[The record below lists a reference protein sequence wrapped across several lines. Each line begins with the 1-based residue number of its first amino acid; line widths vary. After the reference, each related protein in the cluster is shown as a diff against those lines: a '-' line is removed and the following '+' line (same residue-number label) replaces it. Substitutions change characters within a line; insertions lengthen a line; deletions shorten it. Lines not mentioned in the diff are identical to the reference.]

1 MSPSSSGA
9 RAPPGPVVA
18 EFDRPRV
25 PHEPI
30 SVAVV
35 ADPHLSVG
43 KRGTWK
49 VFHRT
54 EARLRTALRIAD
66 GGTAAPAADAVVVA
80 GDLTRDGERAE
91 FDRADDLLG
100 DLTVPWTVL
109 PGNHD
114 VPKAFDDHDGLP
126 LSAFH
131 RRYAGDAVPPEVD
144 ALRDAGGYPTVLR
157 VGALR
162 VVCLNTAAPPG
173 ADFRDTWGG
182 AVGDRGRERLRGLLA
197 AAPEAP
203 TLVVAHHNLGA
214 LPEHEPRRPWSRFPA
229 ADADAVRRLL
239 RTAGVSLAVT
249 AHHHVP
255 AVREHGGLVELLAPP
270 ACSFPQAI
278 LWLRV
283 GPDGTTV
290 RSVPLSGPEGVTE
303 AYWHAATGSPL
314 GQGILDLVRSRLPTP
329 ATRADRSG

>member
-1 MSPSSSGA
+1 MSTTDAQRQAAASVVESNADSGELVAVTPFWANDSYQYYAGRDDLEYAGIPEGGA
-9 RAPPGPVVA
+9 RWQV
-18 EFDRPRV
+18 
-25 PHEPI
+25 
-30 SVAVV
+30 
-35 ADPHLSVG
+35 
-43 KRGTWK
+43 
-49 VFHRT
+49 
-54 EARLRTALRIAD
+54 
-66 GGTAAPAADAVVVA
+66 
-80 GDLTRDGERAE
+80 
-91 FDRADDLLG
+91 
-100 DLTVPWTVL
+100 
-109 PGNHD
+109 
-114 VPKAFDDHDGLP
+114 
-126 LSAFH
+126 
-131 RRYAGDAVPPEVD
+131 
-144 ALRDAGGYPTVLR
+144 
-157 VGALR
+157 
-162 VVCLNTAAPPG
+162 
-173 ADFRDTWGG
+173 
-182 AVGDRGRERLRGLLA
+182 A
-197 AAPEAP
+197 AATSEHASLW
-203 TLVVAHHNLGA
+203 LVVAHHNLGA